1 MKRYTSKG
9 YQLIRIM
16 DMLYVAPVMVIAG
29 IFGTGLQPFIRV
41 SLVILG
47 ISTTIFNA
55 INYVDTYKFNQK
67 TKT

>member
-1 MKRYTSKG
+1 
-9 YQLIRIM
+9 
-16 DMLYVAPVMVIAG
+16 MLYVAPVMVIAG

-55 INYVDTYKFNQK
+55 INYVDTYKYNKQ
-67 TKT
+67 TNT

>member
-1 MKRYTSKG
+1 
-9 YQLIRIM
+9 
-16 DMLYVAPVMVIAG
+16 MLYVAPVMVIAG